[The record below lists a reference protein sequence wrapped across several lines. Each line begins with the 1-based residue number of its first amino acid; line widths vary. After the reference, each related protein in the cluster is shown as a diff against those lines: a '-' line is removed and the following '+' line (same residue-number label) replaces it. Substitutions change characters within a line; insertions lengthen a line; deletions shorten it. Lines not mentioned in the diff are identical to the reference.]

1 MMILHGISPMM
12 IGTSMFWRSA
22 MERFLEQHRDIV
34 IGMLSGFDRILFRG
48 TLLSIS
54 YCEGMDRFLGAHHI
68 LYKDFG
74 TFADGLTEQIKSHAL
89 HLAQS
94 LGRPY
99 IYLESAAESKEEIAQ
114 RIIQTDRITKG
125 LVCVLGCVEPCQS
138 YQIHKDAQTKH
149 IELAPAQRKCLHF
162 YFYYLDREFGLMH
175 VRLQSWAP
183 FSIPVCLNGREYL
196 ARRLAKAG
204 IGFEQR
210 DNCFSRIDDLP
221 KAQAMLDDLITRK
234 WDHLLNALARRV
246 NPLLDAKAGL
256 DLRGYYWTIRQS
268 EYATDVMFRSA
279 EDLQAV
285 YPALVAHA
293 MQQFCAQEILRFLG
307 RRVNVRFN
315 GEVTTSFLD
324 RTEGV
329 RIKHRVGDNSIK
341 MYDKQ
346 GCVLRIETTI
356 NDPRMFKVF
365 RETTRQGQVGMGW
378 IPMRKGLADI
388 ARRVEVSRAANQ
400 RYLEALSVV
409 KRPAPTQKVL
419 DPVSRP
425 VVKEGRPY
433 RGLRPITPEE
443 TSWFRAILRGEHLLQ
458 GFRNKDLRRLLAAA
472 EEKDPV
478 RRRRASGRITRQLRL
493 LRAHGLIRK
502 VSKTSY
508 YRITAKGHQVM
519 TTALRIREL
528 DVAQIAA

>member
-1 MMILHGISPMM
+1 
-12 IGTSMFWRSA
+12 

-34 IGMLSGFDRILFRG
+34 NGVLSGFDRILFRG
-48 TLLSIS
+48 TLLSLS
-54 YCEGMDRFLGAHHI
+54 YCDAMDRFLGAHHI

-74 TFADGLTEQIKSHAL
+74 AFVDGLTERIKNHAL
-89 HLAQS
+89 ELAERE
-94 LGRPY
+94 GRPY
-99 IYLESAAESKEEIAQ
+99 IYLQSAAESKEEIAR
-114 RIIQTDRITKG
+114 RIIASDRITNG

-138 YQIHKDAQTKH
+138 YQIQKNARTKQ
-149 IELAPAQRKCLHF
+149 IELRPAQRKCLHF

-175 VRLQSWAP
+175 VRLESWAP
-183 FSIPVCLNGREYL
+183 FSIQVCLNGREYL

-234 WDHLLNALARRV
+234 WGRFLNALAQRV
-246 NPLLDAKAGL
+246 NPLLEAQIGL
-256 DLRGYYWTIRQS
+256 GLRSYYWMIHQS
-268 EYATDVMFRSA
+268 EYATDVIFRSA
-279 EDLQAV
+279 KDLEAV

-293 MQQFCAQEILRFLG
+293 MKQFCARDILRFLG
-307 RRVNVRFN
+307 RRVTARFN

-365 RETTRQGQVGMGW
+365 RETTRKGQTGMGW
-378 IPMRKGLADI
+378 IPMRKGLADT
-388 ARRVEVSRAANQ
+388 ARRVEVCRAANQ
-400 RYLEALSVV
+400 RDLEALSVV
-409 KRPAPTQKVL
+409 KRPAPTQEVL
-419 DPVSRP
+419 DPVSRR

-433 RGLRPITPEE
+433 RALRPISEDE
-443 TSWFRAILRGEHLLQ
+443 AGLFRVILRGEHLLQ
-458 GFRNKDLRRLLAAA
+458 GFRNKDLRRFLAAQD
-472 EEKDPV
+472 EKDPA
-478 RRRRASGRITRQLRL
+478 RRHRSSGRITRQLRL
-493 LRAHGLIRK
+493 LRAT
-502 VSKTSY
+502 V
-508 YRITAKGHQVM
+508 
-519 TTALRIREL
+519 
-528 DVAQIAA
+528 

>member
-1 MMILHGISPMM
+1 MDL
-12 IGTSMFWRSA
+12 
-22 MERFLEQHRDIV
+22 FLDQHRDV
-34 IGMLSGFDRILFRG
+34 ILGTLSGFDRILFRG
-48 TLLSIS
+48 TLRSIS
-54 YCEGMDRFLGAHHI
+54 YRDGMDRFLGAQGI
-68 LYKDFG
+68 LYTEFGDF
-74 TFADGLTEQIKSHAL
+74 TEDLTDRIKAQAL
-89 HLAQS
+89 HVAEAA
-94 LGRPY
+94 GRPY
-99 IYLESAAESKEEIAQ
+99 IYLGSATESKEDLAR
-114 RIIQTDRITKG
+114 RIVRIDGITQG

-138 YQIHKDAQTKH
+138 YQIRSNARTKH
-149 IELAPAQRKCLHF
+149 IELAVAQRKCLHY
-162 YFYYLDREFGLMH
+162 YFYYLDREFGLIH

-183 FSIPVCLNGREYL
+183 FSIQVCLNGREYL

-204 IGFEQR
+204 IGFERR

-234 WDHLLNALARRV
+234 WDHFLNALARRV
-246 NPLLDAKAGL
+246 NPLLAPEAGL

-268 EYATDVMFRSA
+268 EYATDVMFRSD
-279 EDLQAV
+279 EDLKAL
-285 YPALVAHA
+285 YPALIDHA
-293 MQQFCAQEILRFLG
+293 LHHFGCRDVLRFLG
-307 RRVNVRFN
+307 RRLTARTED
-315 GEVTTSFLD
+315 EVTSRLLD

-329 RIKHRVGDNSIK
+329 RIKHRVGENSIK

-365 RETTRQGQVGMGW
+365 REATREGRAVLAW

-388 ARRVEVSRAANQ
+388 ARRVEVSRAANR

-409 KRPAPTQKVL
+409 QRPAPTRAVL
-419 DPVSRP
+419 DPVSRR

-433 RGLRPITPEE
+433 RGLRPITEE
-443 TSWFRAILRGEHLLQ
+443 AAALFEAILKGEHLVQ
-458 GFRNKDLRRLLAAA
+458 GFRNKDLRRVLAATD
-472 EEKDPV
+472 EEDPA
-478 RRRRASGRITRQLRL
+478 RRRRSSGRITRHLRL

-508 YRITAKGHQVM
+508 YRITNKGHLVM

-528 DVAQIAA
+528 DVARIAA